1 MGLGDNKAVGSG
13 GRKAALPQAEAVVAA
28 SPAARAGAT
37 IAPIGR
43 FAVDTR
49 DLSPPIRFDVW
60 RAFWEPVVHVSAA
73 RSGAEVFCGQAE
85 LRRLGRHVL
94 LKFKADA
101 ADYRRARSEG
111 LRDGLDH
118 WLLALRLTEVDGQPE
133 ELLLGALSQGFGLR
147 QFGGH
152 WCGVLI
158 QPENLPQLAPVFATS
173 RTMALKSPAARMLG
187 GMLPRMVASADDISA
202 EDTPRLETALSSML
216 TACLMGL
223 ETRPASTR
231 QQLEAA
237 RRARVI
243 ALVDAALSEAELSP
257 AMLVKRSGISR
268 SELYR
273 CFAPIGG
280 IARVIQRRRLRQAY
294 RDLMRAD
301 GPASVSRIGEAVGFY
316 DPSRFT
322 RAFRREFGCT
332 PSEVLLRRQ
341 LPSTEAASGLAAAL
355 RA

>member
-1 MGLGDNKAVGSG
+1 M
-13 GRKAALPQAEAVVAA
+13 PQAGTVVLG
-28 SPAARAGAT
+28 SPAPRAGANT
-37 IAPIGR
+37 PPIGR
-43 FAVDTR
+43 FTVDTR
-49 DLSPPIRFDVW
+49 DLPPAIRFDVW
-60 RAFWEPVVHVSAA
+60 RAFWEPVVHVSTPRAGTTGF
-73 RSGAEVFCGQAE
+73 RGQAE

-94 LKFKADA
+94 LKFQADA

-118 WLLALRLTEVDGQPE
+118 WLLALRLAEADGKPE
-133 ELLLGALSQGFGLR
+133 ELLLGALSHGFGLR
-147 QFGGH
+147 KLGGH

-158 QPENLPQLAPVFATS
+158 QPENLPQLAPVFATG
-173 RTMALKSPAARMLG
+173 RALTLSSPAARMLG
-187 GMLPRMVASADDISA
+187 GMLPRIVASADEISA
-202 EDTPRLETALSSML
+202 EDAPRLEAALSSML
-216 TACLMGL
+216 SACLMGL

-243 ALVDAALSEAELSP
+243 ALVDAALGEAELSP

-280 IARVIQRRRLRQAY
+280 IARVIQQRRLRQAY

-316 DPSRFT
+316 DPSSFT

-332 PSEVLLRRQ
+332 PSEVLTRRQ
-341 LPSTEAASGLAAAL
+341 FQSTEAAPGLAAAL
-355 RA
+355 SA

>member
-1 MGLGDNKAVGSG
+1 MSRAATVFSGNLAAGPDAKAGQGS
-13 GRKAALPQAEAVVAA
+13 
-28 SPAARAGAT
+28 
-37 IAPIGR
+37 R
-43 FAVDTR
+43 FTVDTR
-49 DLSPPIRFDVW
+49 GLPPAIRFDVW
-60 RAFWEPVVHVSAA
+60 RAFWEPVLHVSAPY
-73 RSGAEVFCGQAE
+73 SNGSDFCGQAE
-85 LRRLGRHVL
+85 LSQLGRHVL
-94 LKFKADA
+94 LKFRADA

-118 WLLALRLTEVDGQPE
+118 WLLALRLAECDGQPP

-147 QFGGH
+147 RLGGH

-158 QPENLPQLAPVFATS
+158 QPESLPQLAPVFAS
-173 RTMALKSPAARMLG
+173 GRALALNSPAARMLG
-187 GMLPRMVASADDISA
+187 GMLPRIAASADEIGA
-202 EDTPRLETALSSML
+202 EDAPRLEAALSSML

-231 QQLEAA
+231 QQLETA

-243 ALVDAALSEAELSP
+243 ALVDVALGEAELSP
-257 AMLVKRSGISR
+257 AMLVQRSGISR

-316 DPSRFT
+316 DPSSFT

-332 PSEVLLRRQ
+332 PSEVLARRQ
-341 LPSTEAASGLAAAL
+341 LQAMAAAPGLAAAL
-355 RA
+355 RGGY

>member
-1 MGLGDNKAVGSG
+1 M
-13 GRKAALPQAEAVVAA
+13 PQAGTVVLG
-28 SPAARAGAT
+28 SPAPRAGANT
-37 IAPIGR
+37 PPIGR

-49 DLSPPIRFDVW
+49 DLPAAIRFDVW
-60 RAFWEPVVHVSAA
+60 RAFWEPVVHVSTPRA
-73 RSGAEVFCGQAE
+73 GATGFSGQAE

-94 LKFKADA
+94 LKFQADA

-118 WLLALRLTEVDGQPE
+118 WLLALRLAEADGQPE
-133 ELLLGALSQGFGLR
+133 QLLLGALSHGFGLR
-147 QFGGH
+147 KLGGH

-158 QPENLPQLAPVFATS
+158 QPENLPQLAPVFATG
-173 RTMALKSPAARMLG
+173 RALALSSSAARMLG
-187 GMLPRMVASADDISA
+187 GMLPRIVASADEISA
-202 EDTPRLETALSSML
+202 EDAPRLEAALSSML
-216 TACLMGL
+216 SACLMGL

-243 ALVDAALSEAELSP
+243 ALVDAALGEAELSP

-280 IARVIQRRRLRQAY
+280 IARVIQHRRLRQAY

-316 DPSRFT
+316 DPSSFT

-332 PSEVLLRRQ
+332 PSEVLTRRQ
-341 LPSTEAASGLAAAL
+341 FQSTEAAPGLAAAL
-355 RA
+355 SA

>member
-1 MGLGDNKAVGSG
+1 M
-13 GRKAALPQAEAVVAA
+13 
-28 SPAARAGAT
+28 
-37 IAPIGR
+37 
-43 FAVDTR
+43 DTR
-49 DLSPPIRFDVW
+49 DLPPAIRFDVW
-60 RAFWEPVVHVSAA
+60 RAFWEPVVHVSTPRAGTTGF
-73 RSGAEVFCGQAE
+73 RGQAE

-94 LKFKADA
+94 LKFQADA

-118 WLLALRLTEVDGQPE
+118 WLLALRLAEADGKPE
-133 ELLLGALSQGFGLR
+133 ELLLGALSHGFGLR
-147 QFGGH
+147 KLGGH

-158 QPENLPQLAPVFATS
+158 QPENLPQLAPVFATG
-173 RTMALKSPAARMLG
+173 RALALSSPAARMLG
-187 GMLPRMVASADDISA
+187 GMLPRIVASADEISA
-202 EDTPRLETALSSML
+202 EDAPRLEAALSSML
-216 TACLMGL
+216 SACLMGL

-243 ALVDAALSEAELSP
+243 ALVDAALGEAELSP

-280 IARVIQRRRLRQAY
+280 IARVIQQRRLRQAY

-316 DPSRFT
+316 DPSSFT

-332 PSEVLLRRQ
+332 PSEVLTRRQ
-341 LPSTEAASGLAAAL
+341 WQATEGAPGLAAAL
-355 RA
+355 RGSY